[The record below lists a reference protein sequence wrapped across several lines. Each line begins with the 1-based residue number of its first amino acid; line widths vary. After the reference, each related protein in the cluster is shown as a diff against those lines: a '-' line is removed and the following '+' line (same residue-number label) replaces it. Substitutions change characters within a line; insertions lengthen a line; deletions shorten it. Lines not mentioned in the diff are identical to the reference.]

1 MLDAW
6 TGAGFDPAG
15 FWTAT
20 PGLVSLH
27 LRARASARAE
37 ELRVQAWMTAALMRA
52 EKMPDFEQF
61 VSGRV
66 NRARE
71 VAAFEAAW
79 DAIGRNLA
87 TNRKRAN
94 WRKA

>member
-1 MLDAW
+1 
-6 TGAGFDPAG
+6 
-15 FWTAT
+15 
-20 PGLVSLH
+20 
-27 LRARASARAE
+27 
-37 ELRVQAWMTAALMRA
+37 MTAALMRA